1 MILLLEGFSRINAK
15 STTGAFLEELE
26 LAPSARLPVEAA
38 VYGFAC
44 FFFEVFFGAATAGA
58 PSTDTRRSA
67 RLERRG
73 AALTAALAAYVATT
87 SGDYLNP
94 LRWTPCCRCPN
105 RRLHSLWPSPP
116 RWSCRQNRNWNR
128 EHFPQMIEQLL
139 QETPLI
145 QQHLQEATR
154 AASQQ
159 VLFPSARS
167 SFKNGWMDAEVI
179 LQDGSF

>member
-38 VYGFAC
+38 AFGFAC

-87 SGDYLNP
+87 SGDFLNSS
-94 LRWTPCCRCPN
+94 
-105 RRLHSLWPSPP
+105 SLDSML
-116 RWSCRQNRNWNR
+116 SLS
-128 EHFPQMIEQLL
+128 ESSLAFAVAFTSSM
-139 QETPLI
+139 
-145 QQHLQEATR
+145 EA
-154 AASQQ
+154 
-159 VLFPSARS
+159 
-167 SFKNGWMDAEVI
+167 I
-179 LQDGSF
+179 

>member
-1 MILLLEGFSRINAK
+1 MIPLLEGFSRINAK
-15 STTGAFLEELE
+15 STAGAFLAELE

-87 SGDYLNP
+87 SGDFLNSS
-94 LRWTPCCRCPN
+94 
-105 RRLHSLWPSPP
+105 SLDSML
-116 RWSCRQNRNWNR
+116 SLS
-128 EHFPQMIEQLL
+128 ESSLAFAVAFTSSM
-139 QETPLI
+139 
-145 QQHLQEATR
+145 EA
-154 AASQQ
+154 
-159 VLFPSARS
+159 
-167 SFKNGWMDAEVI
+167 I
-179 LQDGSF
+179 

>member
-1 MILLLEGFSRINAK
+1 MIPLLEGFSRINAK
-15 STTGAFLEELE
+15 STAGAFLAELE

-116 RWSCRQNRNWNR
+116 RWKQFDRCSNQRLPRSSLTPPPPSRSCRQ
-128 EHFPQMIEQLL
+128 IG
-139 QETPLI
+139 TGI
-145 QQHLQEATR
+145 
-154 AASQQ
+154 
-159 VLFPSARS
+159 
-167 SFKNGWMDAEVI
+167 
-179 LQDGSF
+179 GSTFLR